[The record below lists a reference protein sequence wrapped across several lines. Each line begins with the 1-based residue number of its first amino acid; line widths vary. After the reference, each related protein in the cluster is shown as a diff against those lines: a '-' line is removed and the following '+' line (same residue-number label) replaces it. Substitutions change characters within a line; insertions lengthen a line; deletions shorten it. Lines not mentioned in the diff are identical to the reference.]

1 MKVVVYIK
9 NKVIAVIIRFF
20 MHTMNFFITMDDK
33 MVLYLS
39 FDGRS
44 YSDNPKAIYETML
57 TDAKFDK
64 YQLIWAL
71 KEPVIISGC
80 KVIKRQSLAYFYY
93 LSKAKYWVFN
103 NKMPDYYIKRAD
115 QVYLQTW
122 HGTPLKR
129 LAHDMPDLGITY
141 YRSKQTY
148 QEMVSAYDK
157 DSQLWDYLISPNQ
170 FSTAVFCSAFKV
182 NREKII
188 ETGYPRNDILTTVS
202 TEKIQGVK
210 EKFNIPSNKQVILYA
225 PTWRDNAF
233 NLQGYTFELNLDF
246 TKWHK
251 ILGDD
256 YVIIFKPHYL
266 IAQHFVVPNGL
277 SEFVLTMPATAD
289 INELYIISDQL
300 ITDYSSV
307 FFDYAILNRPIYFY
321 MFDFET
327 YRDDLRGFYLQ
338 VPKALPNDICYTQDQ
353 LLTAISS
360 GQFNFKRLAAFNE
373 KFNHLQDGKA
383 SRRVIDEVFI

>member
-1 MKVVVYIK
+1 
-9 NKVIAVIIRFF
+9 
-20 MHTMNFFITMDDK
+20 MNFFITMDDK

-57 TDAKFDK
+57 MDAKFDK

-71 KEPVIISGC
+71 KEPIIISGC
-80 KVIKRQSLAYFYY
+80 KVIKRQSIAYFYY

-182 NREKII
+182 SREKII
-188 ETGYPRNDILTTVS
+188 ETGYPRNDRLTRVS
-202 TEKIQGVK
+202 AEKIQDIK

-277 SEFVLTMPATAD
+277 SEFVLTIPATAD

-321 MFDFET
+321 MFDFEI

-353 LLTAISS
+353 LLTAIRS
-360 GQFNFKRLAAFNE
+360 GQFDFKRLAAFNE
-373 KFNHLQDGKA
+373 KFNYLQDGKA

>member
-57 TDAKFDK
+57 RDAKFDK

>member
-1 MKVVVYIK
+1 M
-9 NKVIAVIIRFF
+9 IIRFF

-64 YQLIWAL
+64 YQLVWAL

-80 KVIKRQSLAYFYY
+80 KVIKKQSIAYFYY

-202 TEKIQGVK
+202 AEKIQDIK
-210 EKFNIPSNKQVILYA
+210 EKLHIPSNKQVILYA

-246 TKWHK
+246 TKWYK

-266 IAQHFVVPNGL
+266 IAQHFVVPNDL
-277 SEFVLTMPATAD
+277 TEFVLTIPATAD

-353 LLTAISS
+353 LLTAIRS
-360 GQFNFKRLAAFNE
+360 GQFDFERLAAFNE

>member
-1 MKVVVYIK
+1 M
-9 NKVIAVIIRFF
+9 IIRFF

-39 FDGRS
+39 FDGRN

-80 KVIKRQSLAYFYY
+80 KVIKRQSIAYFYY

-103 NKMPDYYIKRAD
+103 NKMPDYYIKRVD

-188 ETGYPRNDILTTVS
+188 ETGYPRNDLLTTVS

-210 EKFNIPSNKQVILYA
+210 DKFNIPSNKQVILYA
-225 PTWRDNAF
+225 PTWRDNAY

-353 LLTAISS
+353 LLTAIRS
-360 GQFNFKRLAAFNE
+360 GQFDFKRLAAFNE

>member
-1 MKVVVYIK
+1 IK
-9 NKVIAVIIRFF
+9 KKIIAVIIRFF
-20 MHTMNFFITMDDK
+20 MHTMNFFIKMDDK

-233 NLQGYTFELNLDF
+233 NLQGYTFELTLDF

>member
-57 TDAKFDK
+57 RDAKFDK

-80 KVIKRQSLAYFYY
+80 KVIKRQSIAYFYY
-93 LSKAKYWVFN
+93 LSKSKYWVFN

-202 TEKIQGVK
+202 TGKIQDVK

-353 LLTAISS
+353 LLTAIRS
-360 GQFNFKRLAAFNE
+360 GQFDFKRLAAFNE

-383 SRRVIDEVFI
+383 SKRVIDEVFI

>member
-1 MKVVVYIK
+1 M
-9 NKVIAVIIRFF
+9 IIRFF

-64 YQLIWAL
+64 YQLVWAL

-80 KVIKRQSLAYFYY
+80 KVIKKQSIAYFYY

-202 TEKIQGVK
+202 AEKIQDIK
-210 EKFNIPSNKQVILYA
+210 EKLHIPSNKQVILYA

-353 LLTAISS
+353 LLTAIRS
-360 GQFNFKRLAAFNE
+360 GQFDFKRLAAFNKE
-373 KFNHLQDGKA
+373 FNHLQDGKA

>member
-1 MKVVVYIK
+1 M
-9 NKVIAVIIRFF
+9 IIRFF
-20 MHTMNFFITMDDK
+20 MHTMNFFIKMDDK

>member
-9 NKVIAVIIRFF
+9 KKIIAVIIRFF
-20 MHTMNFFITMDDK
+20 MHTMNFFIKMDDK

-122 HGTPLKR
+122 
-129 LAHDMPDLGITY
+129 
-141 YRSKQTY
+141 

>member
-9 NKVIAVIIRFF
+9 KKIIAVIIRFF

-39 FDGRS
+39 FDGRN

-80 KVIKRQSLAYFYY
+80 KVIKRQSIAYFYY

-103 NKMPDYYIKRAD
+103 NKMPDYYIKRVD

-188 ETGYPRNDILTTVS
+188 ETGYPRNDLLTTVS

-210 EKFNIPSNKQVILYA
+210 DKFNIPSNKQVILYA
-225 PTWRDNAF
+225 PTWRDNAY

-353 LLTAISS
+353 LLTAIRS
-360 GQFNFKRLAAFNE
+360 GQFDFKRLAAFNE

>member
-1 MKVVVYIK
+1 M
-9 NKVIAVIIRFF
+9 IIRFF
-20 MHTMNFFITMDDK
+20 MHTMNFFIKMDDK

-353 LLTAISS
+353 LLTAIRS
-360 GQFNFKRLAAFNE
+360 GQFDFKRLAAFNE

>member
-1 MKVVVYIK
+1 
-9 NKVIAVIIRFF
+9 
-20 MHTMNFFITMDDK
+20 MNFFITMDDK

-57 TDAKFDK
+57 RDAKFDK

-80 KVIKRQSLAYFYY
+80 KVIKRQSIAYFYY
-93 LSKAKYWVFN
+93 LSKSKYWVFN

-202 TEKIQGVK
+202 TGKIQDVK

-353 LLTAISS
+353 LLTAIRS
-360 GQFNFKRLAAFNE
+360 GQFDFKRLAAFNE

-383 SRRVIDEVFI
+383 SKRVIDEVFI

>member
-1 MKVVVYIK
+1 M
-9 NKVIAVIIRFF
+9 IIRFF
-20 MHTMNFFITMDDK
+20 MHTMNFFIKMDDK

-202 TEKIQGVK
+202 TGKIQDVK

>member
-20 MHTMNFFITMDDK
+20 MHTMNFFIKMDDK

-383 SRRVIDEVFI
+383 SKRVIDEVFI

>member
-1 MKVVVYIK
+1 M
-9 NKVIAVIIRFF
+9 IIRFF

-64 YQLIWAL
+64 YQLVWAL

-80 KVIKRQSLAYFYY
+80 KVIKRQSIAYFYY

-202 TEKIQGVK
+202 AEKIQDIK
-210 EKFNIPSNKQVILYA
+210 EKLHIPSNKQVILYA

-353 LLTAISS
+353 LLTAIRS
-360 GQFNFKRLAAFNE
+360 GQFDFKRLAAFNKE
-373 KFNHLQDGKA
+373 FNHLQDGKA

>member
-80 KVIKRQSLAYFYY
+80 KVIKRQSIAYFYY
-93 LSKAKYWVFN
+93 LSKSKYWVFN

-202 TEKIQGVK
+202 TGKIQDVK

-353 LLTAISS
+353 LLTAIRS
-360 GQFNFKRLAAFNE
+360 GQFDFKRLAAFNE

-383 SRRVIDEVFI
+383 SKRVIDEVFI

>member
-1 MKVVVYIK
+1 M
-9 NKVIAVIIRFF
+9 IIRFF

-71 KEPVIISGC
+71 KEPIIISGC
-80 KVIKRQSLAYFYY
+80 KVIKRQSIAYFYY

-103 NKMPDYYIKRAD
+103 NKMPDYYIKRED

-129 LAHDMPDLGITY
+129 LAHDMPDLGNTY

-157 DSQLWDYLISPNQ
+157 DSKLWDYLISPNQ

-182 NREKII
+182 SREKII
-188 ETGYPRNDILTTVS
+188 ETGYPRNDRLTTVS
-202 TEKIQGVK
+202 AEKIQDIK
-210 EKFNIPSNKQVILYA
+210 EKLHIPSNKQVILYA

-277 SEFVLTMPATAD
+277 SEFVLTIPATAD

-353 LLTAISS
+353 LLTAIRS
-360 GQFNFKRLAAFNE
+360 GQFDFKRLAAFNE
-373 KFNHLQDGKA
+373 RFNHLQDGKA

>member
-1 MKVVVYIK
+1 M
-9 NKVIAVIIRFF
+9 IIRFF

-80 KVIKRQSLAYFYY
+80 KVIKRQSIAYFYY

-202 TEKIQGVK
+202 AEKIQDIK
-210 EKFNIPSNKQVILYA
+210 EKLHIPSNKQVILYA

-246 TKWHK
+246 TKWYK

-266 IAQHFVVPNGL
+266 IAQHFVVPNDL
-277 SEFVLTMPATAD
+277 TEFVLTIPATAD

-353 LLTAISS
+353 LLTAIRS
-360 GQFNFKRLAAFNE
+360 GQFDFKRLAAFNKE
-373 KFNHLQDGKA
+373 FNHLQDGKA